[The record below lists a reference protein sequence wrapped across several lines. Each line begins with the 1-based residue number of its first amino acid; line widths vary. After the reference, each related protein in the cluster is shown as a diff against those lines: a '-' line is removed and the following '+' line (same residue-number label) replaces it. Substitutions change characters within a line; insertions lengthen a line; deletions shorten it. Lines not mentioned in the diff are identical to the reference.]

1 MQCIREDSDY
11 LLQFRILMIKTYLKR
26 FISVEAL
33 MPFAIII
40 VLVLLALSLLG
51 RKTPGFKKRRKKY
64 YYYLAALIAVMAIFL
79 AIIYN
84 LKQSA
89 LMFRYFW
96 MLGFAMLMGGLH
108 VYFYRYLFEKFDT
121 NNGLKELLFA
131 IITSFAVMVPV
142 IMIAAHF
149 QDLQYMPY
157 YFLTAAAFA
166 IPTSFFVLYKY
177 SVSIPV
183 KLYTKWYYPLGKK
196 YETPKHYELKNMIV
210 LNFMFYKSTKAGNM
224 TSFKAKA
231 PKNMEFGRLFFF
243 FINDYN
249 VKKTTT
255 KIELMDAASDPYGWY
270 FYSKPKWYGASKHI
284 DSELTTEENNL
295 NDGDIVVCQRI

>member
-1 MQCIREDSDY
+1 MPEDWVY
-11 LLQFRILMIKTYLKR
+11 RLQFRKRMVKTYLKR
-26 FISVEAL
+26 FISFEAL
-33 MPFAIII
+33 MPFMIIMVVVMI
-40 VLVLLALSLLG
+40 VLVFFGS
-51 RKTPGFKKRRKKY
+51 KTPGFKKQKKKY
-64 YYYLAALIAVMAIFL
+64 YYYLFAHIAVMGIFV

-84 LKQSA
+84 LKQTT
-89 LMFRYFW
+89 LMFRYF
-96 MLGFAMLMGGLH
+96 AMLIFALVTGGLH
-108 VYFYRYLFEKFDT
+108 VFFYRYIFNKFEEDK
-121 NNGLKELLFA
+121 GLKELVVG
-131 IITSFAVMVPV
+131 IITGMAVVIPI
-142 IMIAAHF
+142 IMIASHF
-149 QDLQYMPY
+149 RDLKYLPY

-166 IPTSFFVLYKY
+166 VPTSFFALFKY

-183 KLYTKWYYPLGKK
+183 KLYTKWYYPLGNK

-210 LNFMFYKSTKAGNM
+210 LNFMFYKSTQAGNM

-249 VKKTTT
+249 VKKTHT
-255 KIELMDAASDPYGWY
+255 KIELTDKSGDPYGWY

-284 DSELTTEENNL
+284 DSELTVEENNL